1 MTALRAAL
9 AVVALVVGTI
19 SLPPPAAAAP
29 AWIVD
34 PAESRLGFVG
44 TQMGAPFE
52 GRFGRFDSDITF
64 APEELAASRVV
75 VIIDMASAE
84 TGSRERDGLLPGRA
98 WFDVAGS
105 PQARF
110 AAKSFRHLGGNRYEA
125 LADLTIRGNSKTVV
139 VPVTIDIAGTTAKV
153 EGATRINRIDFGVGE
168 GEWASAAVVG
178 HEVEV
183 RFALTARRAP

>member
-1 MTALRAAL
+1 ML
-9 AVVALVVGTI
+9 VALSLMAGAL
-19 SLPPPAAAAP
+19 SLPSLASAAP

-34 PAESRLGFVG
+34 AAESRLGFVG
-44 TQMGAPFE
+44 TQMGSAFE
-52 GRFGRFDSDITF
+52 GRFHRFTSDIAF

-75 VIIDMASAE
+75 VVIDMASAE
-84 TGSRERDGLLPGRA
+84 TGNRERDGLLPGRA

-110 AAKSFRHLGGNRYEA
+110 ATKSFRHLGGNRYEA
-125 LADLTIRGNSKTVV
+125 LAELTIRGHAKDVV
-139 VPVTIDIAGTTAKV
+139 VPVTIDIAGETAKV
-153 EGATRINRIDFGVGE
+153 EGATRINRLDFGVGE

-183 RFALTARRAP
+183 RFALSARRAP